1 MSEVIDLQRQGEQRL
16 MDALRRNLGDVCMR
30 ALEDERVIEVMLNPD
45 GRVWI
50 DKLGEGM
57 SWTGYVMP
65 AAQARS
71 IFSTMSSM
79 LGVTV
84 TEDDPI
90 LEGELPLDGSR
101 FEGLLPPVV
110 MSPTFAIRKK
120 ASLVFT
126 LEQYVESGILMR
138 RHYDEILRAVD
149 DRDNIL
155 IVGSTGSGK
164 TTLVNAVL
172 AAIAARHGDQRIVL
186 MEDTGEVQCKAEN
199 VVTLRANANTD
210 MTRLLKATMRLRPDR
225 IVVGEVRG
233 GEALALLKAWNTGH
247 PGGVSTVHANG
258 GEAGLT
264 RLEQLIA
271 EVSMNPMPQ
280 LIAEAVNLVLF
291 IKRDAKIKAGRV
303 VSEVVRVKGY
313 DAPARRYLVQAC

>member
-1 MSEVIDLQRQGEQRL
+1 ME
-16 MDALRRNLGDVCMR
+16 ALRRNLGEVCMR
-30 ALEDERVIEVMLNPD
+30 ALEDKRVIEVMLNPD
-45 GRVWI
+45 GKIWI
-50 DKLGEGM
+50 DRLGEGM
-57 SWTGYVMP
+57 SWTGHSMA

-71 IFSTMSSM
+71 VFSTMSSM

-84 TEDDPI
+84 TEDEPI

-110 MSPTFAIRKK
+110 QAPTFAIRKK

-126 LEQYVESGILMR
+126 LEEYLKSGILMR
-138 RHYDEILRAVD
+138 RHYDEVLRAVD
-149 DRDNIL
+149 DRENIL

-172 AAIAARHGDQRIVL
+172 AAIASRWNDQRIVL
-186 MEDTGEVQCKAEN
+186 MEDTGEIQCKAEN
-199 VVTLRANANTD
+199 VVTLRANDSTN

-225 IVVGEVRG
+225 IIVGEVRG

-264 RLEQLIA
+264 RLEQLIG
-271 EVSMNPMPQ
+271 EVSVNPMPQ
-280 LIAEAVNLVLF
+280 LIAEAVNLVVF
-291 IKRDAKIKAGRV
+291 IKRDARKPAGRV
-303 VSEVVRVKGY
+303 ISEVVRVKGY
-313 DAPARRYLVQAC
+313 DANARRYLVQAC